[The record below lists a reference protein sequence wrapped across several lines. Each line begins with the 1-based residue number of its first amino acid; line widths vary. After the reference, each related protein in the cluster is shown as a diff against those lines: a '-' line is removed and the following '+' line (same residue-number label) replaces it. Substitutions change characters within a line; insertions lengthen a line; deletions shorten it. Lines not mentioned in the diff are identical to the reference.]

1 MLDQMVATTF
11 ANVAMD
17 LVQDGASGRMAA
29 IQDGKYAHTELPQP
43 GLGPR
48 KVDVDVMYNVE
59 RFRPRYNGKLGEP
72 MLLVGLD

>member
-1 MLDQMVATTF
+1 
-11 ANVAMD
+11 
-17 LVQDGASGRMAA
+17 
-29 IQDGKYAHTELPQP
+29 LPHP

-48 KVDVDVMYNVE
+48 KVDIDVMYNVE

>member
-1 MLDQMVATTF
+1 
-11 ANVAMD
+11 
-17 LVQDGASGRMAA
+17 MAA
-29 IQDGKYAHTELPQP
+29 IQDGKYAHTSLPEP